1 MLFEPITALLILVLH
16 GCVAV
21 GLHGG
26 PLRTHGVC
34 LSCSISQLAGSVKEH
49 WASAG
54 IRGGDSNWSSA
65 FSGEGLSLIQTLV
78 NRLMIIG

>member
-1 MLFEPITALLILVLH
+1 MLLESIAALLILVLD
-16 GCVAV
+16 GYVAV
-21 GLHGG
+21 GLHGD
-26 PLRTHGVC
+26 PLRSHGIC

-49 WASAG
+49 CAGTG

-78 NRLMIIG
+78 SRLVIIG